1 MNNDLRPINTIPN
14 FKRFC
19 MTIGELPT
27 SYLETMTY
35 YEMLVW
41 FTEYMK
47 NTIIPT
53 INNNG
58 LAVEELQDKYIELKS
73 YVDDYFTN
81 LDVQQEINNK
91 LDSMVTD
98 GTLQEIIASYLN
110 SKALFGFDNV
120 ESMKNATNLI
130 DGSYAETL
138 GYYSKN
144 DGGSALYKITS
155 TKNETEYQET
165 LNNGLYATLIIK
177 DSVNVK
183 QFGAYG
189 DGIHDDTNTMQK
201 AIDTCK
207 NIIFPYGT
215 YLTTGIRLK
224 DNSCMISENA
234 TIKVIPNN
242 STVYYVV
249 GIIEKTNVS
258 ILGTLNVIG
267 DKDEH
272 TGTEGEF
279 GMCLGI
285 LGSNNINI
293 ENVILSY
300 GWGDGLYIGNSS
312 NIDNQYNIHINNV
325 TCHHNRRNGMSIIS
339 GEKIRIDNL
348 FTYNNG
354 GTAPNGGFD
363 IEPYINTNRIDVSL
377 GNVFAYDNLTSTGR
391 QCYISNS
398 YTDNYIVNIDS
409 LNLRG
414 TLSVTTSNPNS
425 IVNIKEIMEIV
436 LNNSD
441 VGIYIDSLG
450 YVNIDRLTM
459 NIINSN
465 LTNKSLIFSEG
476 LSNCFINNL
485 LVLSGENK
493 PYFTNNASNF
503 NLNIN
508 HLTYIGELTLS
519 NTRNCFIHINNIT
532 HHSKTLTNLDKTI
545 TPLLTDIKITEDIT
559 NVTYNDIAQ
568 YDNWTFYISNLNENN
583 DCTLSFNLRK
593 IVYNNGQFSY
603 ISIPKGKVAKIR
615 FDLTSGLFILEYLET
630 I

>member
-1 MNNDLRPINTIPN
+1 MNNDLRPINTLPN

-58 LAVEELQDKYIELKS
+58 LAVQELQDKYIELKS
-73 YVDDYFTN
+73 YVDNYFDN
-81 LDVQQEINNK
+81 LDVQEEINNK
-91 LDSMVTD
+91 LDQMVQD
-98 GTLQEIIASYLN
+98 GTLQEIITSYLN
-110 SKALFGFDNV
+110 SKAVFGFDNV
-120 ESMKNATNLI
+120 NDMKSSTNLI

-215 YLTTGIRLK
+215 YLTSGIRLK

-312 NIDNQYNIHINNV
+312 NIDNV
-325 TCHHNRRNGMSIIS
+325 TCHHNRRNGMSILS

-348 FTYNNG
+348 FTYTNG

-363 IEPYINTNRIDVSL
+363 IEPYINSNRIDVSL
-377 GNVFAYDNLTSTGR
+377 GNVFAYDNLGRTGR
-391 QCYISNS
+391 QCYISNA

-425 IVNIKEIMEIV
+425 IVNIKEIVEIV
-436 LNNSD
+436 PNITD
-441 VGIYIDSLG
+441 VGIYLDSLG
-450 YVNIDRLTM
+450 YINIDKLTM

-465 LTNKSLIFSEG
+465 LTNKNLFFSEG
-476 LSNCFINNL
+476 LSNCFINDL
-485 LVLSGENK
+485 L
-493 PYFTNNASNF
+493 
-503 NLNIN
+503 
-508 HLTYIGELTLS
+508 
-519 NTRNCFIHINNIT
+519 
-532 HHSKTLTNLDKTI
+532 D
-545 TPLLTDIKITEDIT
+545 
-559 NVTYNDIAQ
+559 
-568 YDNWTFYISNLNENN
+568 
-583 DCTLSFNLRK
+583 
-593 IVYNNGQFSY
+593 
-603 ISIPKGKVAKIR
+603 
-615 FDLTSGLFILEYLET
+615 
-630 I
+630 